1 VQPDDLY
8 GLPLD
13 RFVPERAALAKALRG
28 EGRRDEAAEVAKLR
42 KPSAAAWAVNQLV
55 RTQRDAT
62 RELLAS
68 GDALR
73 AAQADVLAG
82 RGDAAALREAGAR
95 ERDAVG
101 GLVDTARGLLGADG
115 QELSGST
122 LERVADTLHA
132 AALDDAAREQ
142 VREGRLE
149 RELRHVGLGLGEAL
163 AAAPATGRGRPEVG
177 AAAPAPVRGRTK
189 ASPGAG
195 AGAGAAADRSA
206 ESRAAKER
214 AAAAAADEA
223 ARKAARQEAR
233 AAASKAAKR
242 EERAVHA
249 LRAAEERRDRTATA
263 LADADA
269 ALAAARE
276 AAADAAEEHRRAR
289 AVLDER

>member
-68 GDALR
+68 GDAIR

-195 AGAGAAADRSA
+195 AGAGADRSA